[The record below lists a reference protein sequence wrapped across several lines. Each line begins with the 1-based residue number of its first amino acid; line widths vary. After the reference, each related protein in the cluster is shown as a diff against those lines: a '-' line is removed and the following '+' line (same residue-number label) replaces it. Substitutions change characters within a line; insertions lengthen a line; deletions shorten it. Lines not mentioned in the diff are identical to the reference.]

1 MATSGDVVPV
11 RLGSRLH
18 QWAAAAPADDDD
30 DDTTEADGAYRCQIW

>member
-18 QWAAAAPADDDD
+18 QWAAAPGDDD